1 MEGSILK
8 QKRKELAEIEDYE
21 PNLARRDVL
30 LVEIETHKTANPGDT
45 VGLDKLYAELKTV
58 REKIRKIT
66 GEKQG
71 PKQQPDEI
79 APEITQPIATPDIK
93 AVKIEKKERKN
104 IDTEQKRIDQI
115 KAELKKPLNSYSAQK
130 LKQHLAVL
138 KNLKHWEGLKTNP
151 DLDIQIQERIADIK
165 KILAK
170 PEIPTKTETKG
181 PEETSPA
188 PETPEGDNIPHE
200 GLVAKEKSIEIF
212 FHLLEQFGFITSD
225 IKTLQDFEEELER
238 TSFMQLGY
246 LRSFLIER
254 KQSYGLG
261 VGHGLEIY
269 IKESLDP
276 IIKKKYMALSDW
288 QRKNDLRNFTNDENL
303 KDFLETLVASEVSVT
318 SEPTPA
324 VIAVSEKAPDAIVT
338 ATAIPENKE
347 QVPTKEKLLEKLGMS
362 LDNLQ
367 DQNFIQLVEL
377 SGALRRLWQNSNAE
391 NKKLIDAYLTEVDK
405 YIEQRG
411 IEENMRLSKADYEK
425 IQKEC
430 EAVGIRFGEWSIL
443 TLQKLQEARR
453 ILEEYERRF
462 PGNGEVMIH
471 LGNIDK
477 YISQKNT
484 PEEATGAGVKA
495 PAVEPAPVVENGWTP
510 EKEEAL
516 RTLRKE
522 IEDCKSTLGVLKN
535 MKEALPKTIVLGPR
549 DIEQE
554 IEENLTP
561 TLKKKGAVLE
571 GPIIVKFD
579 GGNFV
584 IDIQIKKTVVFKTYH
599 LTITAVV
606 GNLGDSIILKE
617 HSYGGDETA
626 INNAKPDIDPR
637 VKELV
642 LTLTQV
648 IEKKYDRKIRG
659 MQIKNNGL
667 EVALDAKK

>member
-1 MEGSILK
+1 M
-8 QKRKELAEIEDYE
+8 
-21 PNLARRDVL
+21 
-30 LVEIETHKTANPGDT
+30 
-45 VGLDKLYAELKTV
+45 
-58 REKIRKIT
+58 
-66 GEKQG
+66 
-71 PKQQPDEI
+71 
-79 APEITQPIATPDIK
+79 
-93 AVKIEKKERKN
+93 
-104 IDTEQKRIDQI
+104 
-115 KAELKKPLNSYSAQK
+115 
-130 LKQHLAVL
+130 
-138 KNLKHWEGLKTNP
+138 
-151 DLDIQIQERIADIK
+151 
-165 KILAK
+165 
-170 PEIPTKTETKG
+170 
-181 PEETSPA
+181 
-188 PETPEGDNIPHE
+188 
-200 GLVAKEKSIEIF
+200 
-212 FHLLEQFGFITSD
+212 
-225 IKTLQDFEEELER
+225 
-238 TSFMQLGY
+238 
-246 LRSFLIER
+246 
-254 KQSYGLG
+254 
-261 VGHGLEIY
+261 
-269 IKESLDP
+269 
-276 IIKKKYMALSDW
+276 
-288 QRKNDLRNFTNDENL
+288 
-303 KDFLETLVASEVSVT
+303 
-318 SEPTPA
+318 
-324 VIAVSEKAPDAIVT
+324 
-338 ATAIPENKE
+338 
-347 QVPTKEKLLEKLGMS
+347 
-362 LDNLQ
+362 
-367 DQNFIQLVEL
+367 
-377 SGALRRLWQNSNAE
+377 
-391 NKKLIDAYLTEVDK
+391 DK

-477 YISQKNT
+477 YISQKNK

-549 DIEQE
+549 NIEQE

>member
-104 IDTEQKRIDQI
+104 IDTEQKRIGQI

-130 LKQHLAVL
+130 LKQHLTAL
-138 KNLKHWEGLKTNP
+138 KNLQHWEGLKTN
-151 DLDIQIQERIADIK
+151 LELNTQIQERIADIK
-165 KILAK
+165 KMLAK

-269 IKESLDP
+269 IKENLDS

-324 VIAVSEKAPDAIVT
+324 VIAVSEEQAPTETKAPVVVEWKSWERPNKT
-338 ATAIPENKE
+338 PELRALLAE
-347 QVPTKEKLLEKLGMS
+347 QGLS
-362 LDNLQ
+362 LDNWQ
-367 DQNFIQLVEL
+367 GQTFDQLVVIYGVL
-377 SGALRRLWQNSNAE
+377 KRNINVE
-391 NKKLIDAYLTEVDK
+391 NREFINAYLIQ
-405 YIEQRG
+405 IESLLEIKG
-411 IEENMRLSKADYEK
+411 EKENIRLPMAKYEK
-425 IQKEC
+425 LKE
-430 EAVGIRFGEWSIL
+430 EFETAGLRFEHWQDSTL
-443 TLQKLQEARR
+443 TELYKARE
-453 ILEEYERRF
+453 ILEGYEKRF
-462 PGNGEVMIH
+462 PGNREVTEYLQGVNH
-471 LGNIDK
+471 
-477 YISQKNT
+477 YIAEKTKTES
-484 PEEATGAGVKA
+484 
-495 PAVEPAPVVENGWTP
+495 AVEPAPVVEGGWTP
-510 EKEEAL
+510 EDEQTLETLLEAIEKSKRRIVELDAMREAL
-516 RTLRKE
+516 PITETLTIKE
-522 IEDCKSTLGVLKN
+522 IEEEITEQLTPILQKNNVIFDGKNAVKIISEGEKLKLEVKLKVPVPKGLGVRVSLTVKG
-535 MKEALPKTIVLGPR
+535 TIGNSKGFILL
-549 DIEQE
+549 
-554 IEENLTP
+554 EN
-561 TLKKKGAVLE
+561 
-571 GPIIVKFD
+571 
-579 GGNFV
+579 
-584 IDIQIKKTVVFKTYH
+584 
-599 LTITAVV
+599 
-606 GNLGDSIILKE
+606 
-617 HSYGGDETA
+617 HSYEASLEKIKEGGRE
-626 INNAKPDIDPR
+626 KIDPYI
-637 VKELV
+637 KDLV
-642 LTLTQV
+642 SFLTEFL
-648 IEKKYDRKIRG
+648 EKKYGRKIKG

-667 EVALDAKK
+667 EVSLDAKK